1 MATNIA
7 DVSDATTISGDYD
20 GNTDISSQPT
30 AIADS
35 KNESKKRKF
44 NPLVAVR
51 KFFKGSKKRSK
62 LKDNEEISIVSM
74 RAKSTSALH
83 RQSVE
88 DYDEEDDGG
97 FLLSRRSL
105 RKNKSRSEDSV
116 LMEQHA
122 SKSGFLRKLAYS
134 VEGIDKTLHMSRSGK
149 LSGHGSQQSLNSSD
163 SYEGFSIPAKDLNS
177 SICSY
182 GDKQE
187 NPDSVYGID
196 LEAVAKTPSLNT
208 DAAKF
213 KISVRPKSR
222 RGSRQHRRN
231 FSSKI
236 STTLPS
242 LNEEQCIG
250 GQEFGDVLQ
259 KSVCLEPNTLDEIV
273 TSEDIS
279 SLKESNNDSSGLPI
293 KYSEDK
299 ENKMLIPGITLS
311 NKPLSQENFL
321 TNSTVDIKDTVDLS
335 LKLSPVP
342 KSPVKLSVYD
352 NVSLERTSSAT
363 NISIT
368 HSVSPELNEAFNRII
383 KERNTTNADGNEN
396 VSKDQIFEL
405 QKSSPEKEQE
415 QSIEEISQIKF
426 DFQAIKATSTPVF
439 NLKKDINT
447 NAKEENIENENVSKD
462 PLLELE
468 ESNLKKEN
476 EVKMSLEEISSINI
490 NYQDVTEHSTVDS
503 DFDEHCINKESPN
516 YDETS
521 VSPERPDN
529 DMPKKK
535 LFINSE
541 SDNKLSTDVKDSN
554 ENLSKENTE
563 YFMTSESSISQDQTL
578 LDFSLNLSIKPNSES
593 TSFNSNFVQQK
604 ELLSPKHQTKS
615 QGSEE
620 NSITESLI
628 PSQFQYDNS
637 SNFETPLTVPGK
649 DILMAKRF
657 KKENFSTHG
666 SSEPAWVQMA
676 KKKQAF
682 REKVDTNKELDQND
696 SPKEITAVKSEGSKE
711 ILMEKKLSIP
721 KMHKEILNVNMK
733 SPSALSEITT
743 GTPTT
748 TAASV
753 LPSTHSFVPH
763 LSYKLC
769 SATNTVKSIPISN
782 VNTNISPITITR
794 TTSTVTTA
802 TTISASTNISNTS
815 TSTGQPTD
823 VLNKLSSVSQLP
835 HKEKTSVTNVSKCL
849 TQKTLVQRPLSA
861 EITGQ
866 QLSSSVKTFSQS
878 KSSVQSSTT
887 NMTRAMSVKEMSP
900 SSRDND
906 KVIQKNI
913 PKRSKSII
921 DNQSNT
927 SLKVVPANNDAN
939 DLSVCQNNTNR
950 LSALFEAKTSAQTC
964 GVFKEKISPSITK
977 PTFGK
982 TPVPVPLKKSVATTT
997 TNASNVT
1004 TANITTSGKE
1014 TLPVQ
1019 SSTIQKDLSSCKTD
1033 SQEGSIKEVPKKIG
1047 VLNYLKPLES
1057 KTVSLKQKP
1066 SMEGS
1071 EQSQSTGETIPSWKS
1086 DINLKKKDV
1095 IEKPVKIEIVP
1106 KSEVSKAPS
1115 VLEQSSS
1122 TDTNNEKNQ
1131 TNTEKCK
1138 VEKCSDVSARKTSV
1152 LDIVKNFQKMQA
1164 T

>member
-1 MATNIA
+1 MATNMA
-7 DVSDATTISGDYD
+7 DVSDAATISGDYD
-20 GNTDISSQPT
+20 GNVDVSSQSS
-30 AIADS
+30 AIADN
-35 KNESKKRKF
+35 KNENKKRKF

-51 KFFKGSKKRSK
+51 KFFKGNKKRSK

-122 SKSGFLRKLAYS
+122 SKAGFLRKLAYS
-134 VEGIDKTLHMSRSGK
+134 VEGIDKSLHMSRSGK

-163 SYEGFSIPAKDLNS
+163 SYEGFATPAKDLNS

-187 NPDSVYGID
+187 TPDNVHGID

-250 GQEFGDVLQ
+250 QEFGDILQ
-259 KSVCLEPNTLDEIV
+259 KSVSLEPNTSDEIE
-273 TSEDIS
+273 TLDDIP

-311 NKPLSQENFL
+311 NKSLSQENFL

-342 KSPVKLSVYD
+342 KSPVKLSLYD
-352 NVSLERTSSAT
+352 NVSPECTSSAT
-363 NISIT
+363 NISST
-368 HSVSPELNEAFNRII
+368 HSVSPELSEAFNRII
-383 KERNTTNADGNEN
+383 KERNTTNADDSEK
-396 VSKDQIFEL
+396 VSNNQIFEL
-405 QKSSPEKEQE
+405 EKSSPEKEQE
-415 QSIEEISQIKF
+415 QSIEEISPIKF
-426 DFQAIKATSTPVF
+426 DFQAIKAASTPIF

-447 NAKEENIENENVSKD
+447 NTKEVNIENENVSKD

-468 ESNLKKEN
+468 ESNPEKEN

-503 DFDEHCINKESPN
+503 DLGEHCIKKESPN
-516 YDETS
+516 HDETS
-521 VSPERPDN
+521 VSPEHSDN
-529 DMPKKK
+529 DLLKKK
-535 LFINSE
+535 LYINSE
-541 SDNKLSTDVKDSN
+541 SDNKLSTNVEDSN
-554 ENLSKENTE
+554 DNLSKENAE
-563 YFMTSESSISQDQTL
+563 YLMISESSISQDQIL
-578 LDFSLNLSIKPNSES
+578 LDSSSNLSKIPYSES
-593 TSFNSNFVQQK
+593 TSFDSNFVHQK
-604 ELLSPKHQTKS
+604 ELLSPKPRTKS

-628 PSQFQYDNS
+628 PLWFQYDNS
-637 SNFETPLTVPGK
+637 SILETPLTVPGK
-649 DILMAKRF
+649 GILMGKRLQT
-657 KKENFSTHG
+657 ENFSSHG

-682 REKVDTNKELDQND
+682 HEKVDTNKELDQND
-696 SPKEITAVKSEGSKE
+696 LPKEITASKSEGSKE
-711 ILMEKKLSIP
+711 VLMEKKLSIP

-733 SPSALSEITT
+733 SPSALSEIAT

-748 TAASV
+748 TAVSV
-753 LPSTHSFVPH
+753 PPSTHSSVPH
-763 LSYKLC
+763 LSYKHC

-782 VNTNISPITITR
+782 ASTNISPITITR
-794 TTSTVTTA
+794 TTSTVTTT

-815 TSTGQPTD
+815 ISTGQPTD
-823 VLNKLSSVSQLP
+823 VLNKLSSVSQPP
-835 HKEKTSVTNVSKCL
+835 HKEKASTTNVSKCL

-878 KSSVQSSTT
+878 KSSVQSSNT
-887 NMTRAMSVKEMSP
+887 NMTRAMSVKELSP

-927 SLKVVPANNDAN
+927 SLKVAPVNNDAN

-964 GVFKEKISPSITK
+964 GVFKEKISPSVTK

-982 TPVPVPLKKSVATTT
+982 TPVPVPPKKSASTITS
-997 TNASNVT
+997 NASNVT
-1004 TANITTSGKE
+1004 TATITTSSKE
-1014 TLPVQ
+1014 TLPAQ
-1019 SSTIQKDLSSCKTD
+1019 SSTIQKDVSSCRTD

-1047 VLNYLKPLES
+1047 ILNYLKPLES
-1057 KTVSLKQKP
+1057 KIVSLKQKP
-1066 SMEGS
+1066 SLEGS
-1071 EQSQSTGETIPSWKS
+1071 EQGETTPSWKS
-1086 DINLKKKDV
+1086 EINLKKKDV

-1106 KSEVSKAPS
+1106 KSEVSKASS

-1138 VEKCSDVSARKTSV
+1138 VEKCSDLNARKTSV
-1152 LDIVKNFQKMQA
+1152 LDIVKNFQKLQA